1 MERIR
6 RLRERFHDL
15 DVDGMMIINP
25 WNMIYM
31 SGFTGSNGVILISE
45 TEAKLITD
53 YRYFDQAH
61 EQAVDYEIV
70 LHAGHTG
77 HKGRIYEEVAVQV
90 KEMKISKLGFEQ
102 DHLTYGLFSK
112 NKDNLSAELVPTSG
126 VVEKL
131 RRIKSKDEIEKL
143 KFAAEVAD
151 KAFEHIL
158 TIARPGIR
166 ELDIS
171 DALTSVIKEH
181 GCTNTAFPPTVASG
195 YRGALPHGRASEKII
210 EKGDMIT
217 IDFGANYKGYWS
229 DIARTIA
236 VGEPAPELRKVHDV
250 VLTSFRNC
258 VAGIRPGLTD
268 QEVDALM
275 RENIIKNGYND
286 YSGPGTGHGIGI
298 EIGEDPYFSVLKD
311 KVLEENMV
319 ITVEPG
325 IYLKGLG
332 GARVEDVL
340 LVTKDGCESFNPSTK
355 ELLIL

>member
-15 DVDGMMIINP
+15 GVNGMMIINP

-53 YRYFDQAH
+53 YRYFDQAR
-61 EQAVDYEIV
+61 EQAEDYEIV

-112 NKDNLSAELVPTSG
+112 NKDNLSAELVPTSK

-131 RRIKSKDEIEKL
+131 RKIKSKDEIEKL
-143 KFAAEVAD
+143 RFAAEVAD

-158 TIARPGIR
+158 TIVRPGIR

-236 VGEPAPELRKVHDV
+236 VGEPTPELRKVHDV

-258 VAGIRPGLTD
+258 VANIKPGLTD

-275 RENIIKNGYND
+275 RENIIQHGYND

-311 KVLEENMV
+311 QVLEENMV

>member
-1 MERIR
+1 MERIGN
-6 RLRERFHDL
+6 LRGRFYDL
-15 DVDGMMIINP
+15 GVDGMMIINP

-53 YRYFDQAH
+53 YRYF
-61 EQAVDYEIV
+61 EQAREQAKDYEIV
-70 LHAGHTG
+70 LHTGHTG

-112 NKDNLSAELVPTSG
+112 NKDILPADLVPTSG

-143 KFAAEVAD
+143 KVAAEVAD

-158 TIARPGIR
+158 TLVRPGIT

-171 DALTSVIKEH
+171 DALTSFIKEH

-236 VGEPAPELRKVHDV
+236 VGEPAPELRVIHDV

-258 VAGIRPGLTD
+258 VAGIKPGLTD

-275 RENIIKNGYND
+275 RENIIKHGYND

-340 LVTKDGCESFNPSTK
+340 LVTKNGCESFNPSTK